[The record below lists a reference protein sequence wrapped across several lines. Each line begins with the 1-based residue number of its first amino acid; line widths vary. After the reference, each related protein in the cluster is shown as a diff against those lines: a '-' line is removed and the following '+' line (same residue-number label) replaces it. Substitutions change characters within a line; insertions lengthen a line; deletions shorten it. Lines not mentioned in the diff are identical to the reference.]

1 MPFGWY
7 RYAMRTTIDQAGRIV
22 IPKSV
27 RDAVG
32 LRPGEVEVVIDG
44 NAIRLEPLE
53 VGDLEEKEGR
63 LVIPAA
69 GAPLTAG
76 DIDALRRADQR

>member
-1 MPFGWY
+1 M
-7 RYAMRTTIDQAGRIV
+7 

-53 VGDLEEKEGR
+53 VGDLEEKAGR
-63 LVIPAA
+63 LVIPTA

-76 DIDALRRADQR
+76 DVDALRRADQR